1 MSNFLDQAWSA
12 SRLKSSR
19 NALSS
24 DLWFEMEAEIKIY
37 TGREWSMSS
46 EKKPQSRERKG
57 REKYT
62 GKTAQRIE

>member
-1 MSNFLDQAWSA
+1 MSNFLGQASSA

-46 EKKPQSRERKG
+46 EKKPQSWERKG
-57 REKYT
+57 REKYSR
-62 GKTAQRIE
+62 KRAQHIE

>member
-1 MSNFLDQAWSA
+1 MSNFLDQALPA

-37 TGREWSMSS
+37 AGRE
-46 EKKPQSRERKG
+46 
-57 REKYT
+57 
-62 GKTAQRIE
+62 